1 MEEIELSFTDVIVV
15 YLENSKQ
22 SAEVLLETIEKIS
35 KKAKDR
41 LKQLFFQWNNINQ
54 YIILMENDTNQ
65 NCWL

>member
-65 NCWL
+65 NC

>member
-41 LKQLFFQWNNINQ
+41 LKQLFFQ
-54 YIILMENDTNQ
+54 
-65 NCWL
+65 